1 MASLDR
7 FDLTSAIQYH
17 YGRFPPKL
25 DGIAAL
31 IGDLTEAVAALAR
44 YDQTLRT
51 MHNGEILLAPLR
63 NQEAVISSRM
73 EGTISTLDEILR
85 YEAEIEG
92 DGDAVSPQFRSEV
105 VEVALYSRAMRMAQ
119 NSMNDGQPLSAF
131 LLRSAHRVL
140 LSFGRGAGKRPGEF
154 KTEQNYLADQQRR
167 KVLFIPIKP
176 EFLKDG
182 IEKLFD
188 YINGGAH
195 DIVTRTAISHA
206 EFESLHPFN
215 DGNGRIGRM
224 LIPLMLWQGGILNQ
238 PYFYVSAYL
247 EDRKDEYIDR
257 MRAVSE
263 KDDWLGWLMF
273 MLAAFKTQAKRNLE
287 KADSVRELYEKMKE
301 RFRAE
306 LQSQWS
312 TVAADFVFTRPVFK
326 SSIFTG
332 RSGIPPAT
340 AYRFLKTL
348 QESRILKLVEPA
360 AGRRSAIL
368 SFEPL
373 LELVRE

>member
-1 MASLDR
+1 MVSSDR
-7 FDLTSAIQYH
+7 FDLTSATEYH
-17 YGRFPPKL
+17 YGRFPPQL
-25 DGIAAL
+25 NGITSI
-31 IGDLTEAVAALAR
+31 IGELTEAVAALAR

-51 MHNGEILLAPLR
+51 MHNGKILLAPLR

-73 EGTISTLDEILR
+73 EGAISTLDEILR
-85 YEAEIEG
+85 YEAEMESDG
-92 DGDAVSPQFRSEV
+92 DGVSPQFRSEV
-105 VEVALYSRAMRMAQ
+105 IEVALYSRAMRLAQ
-119 NSMNDGQPLSAF
+119 NSMEDGQPLSVF

-154 KTEQNYLADQQRR
+154 KTEQNYLADRQRKR
-167 KVLFIPIKP
+167 VLFIPIKP
-176 EFLKDG
+176 EFLQDG
-182 IEKLFD
+182 MDKLFD
-188 YINGGAH
+188 YINNDAH
-195 DIVTRTAISHA
+195 DIVTRTAVAHA

-263 KDDWLGWLMF
+263 KDDWLGWLAF
-273 MLAAFKTQAKRNLE
+273 MLAAFKTQAKSNLE
-287 KADSVRELYEKMKE
+287 KADSVRMLYENMKE

-326 SSIFTG
+326 SSVFTG

-348 QESRILKLVEPA
+348 QECRILKIVQPA
-360 AGRRSAIL
+360 AGRRSALL